1 MTDHTDLQAL
11 RARAE
16 ELRKQLEYHARL
28 YYVYDAPEIS
38 DYEYDKLYYE
48 LVHLEED
55 HPELDDPASPT
66 HRVGGKAL

>member
-1 MTDHTDLQAL
+1 MPTTLDMKAL

-16 ELRKQLEYHARL
+16 ELRKQLEYHAKQ
-28 YYVYDAPEIS
+28 YYVYDAPVIS

-55 HPELDDPASPT
+55 YP
-66 HRVGGKAL
+66 